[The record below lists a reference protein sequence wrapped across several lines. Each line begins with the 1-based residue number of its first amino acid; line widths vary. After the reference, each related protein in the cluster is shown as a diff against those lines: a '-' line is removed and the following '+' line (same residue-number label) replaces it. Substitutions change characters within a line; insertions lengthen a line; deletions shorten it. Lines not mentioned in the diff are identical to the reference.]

1 MYAGYGQMSGG
12 RFAQGSPDGLEV
24 RLPFLR
30 HMVKRHFPA
39 ARDAAIL
46 DLGCGHGALMH
57 TLKAAGYN
65 NVRGVDTSPAQV
77 RLARG
82 LGVGGV
88 AQGDLMAALENEQ
101 DRSLD
106 VVVAM
111 DVLEHFSKP
120 ELGVIAE
127 NVRQV
132 LKPAGRWIIHTV
144 NGASP
149 FAGRSA
155 YGDITH
161 ETIFTRDSLGQMLEA
176 YGFCAIRC
184 FEDRPVPHG
193 PASALRYLLWMG
205 LRSLLMLCVAV
216 ETGDLDRHGIFSQN
230 FTAVAYRMA

>member
-1 MYAGYGQMSGG
+1 MYAAYGQAPGG
-12 RFAQGSPDGLEV
+12 QFPQNSPAGLEV
-24 RLPFLR
+24 RMPFLH

-39 ARDAAIL
+39 VRDAAIL
-46 DLGCGHGALMH
+46 DLGCGHGALMQA
-57 TLKAAGYN
+57 LQAAGYT

-77 RLARG
+77 SLARG
-82 LGVGGV
+82 LGMAAV
-88 AQGDLMAALENEQ
+88 AQKDLIAELESAK
-101 DRSLD
+101 DGSID

-127 NVRQV
+127 KVRQV
-132 LKPAGRWIIHTV
+132 LKPSGCWIIHTV

-161 ETIFTRDSLGQMLEA
+161 ETIFTRYSLCQMLSA
-176 YGFCAIRC
+176 YGFCTIRC

-193 PASALRYLLWMG
+193 LASALRYLLWAG
-205 LRSLLMLCVAV
+205 LRSLMMLYIAV
-216 ETGDLDRHGIFSQN
+216 ETGDLDRNGIFSQN
-230 FTAVAYRMA
+230 FTAVAYR